1 MKKSR
6 LAAALMSALFLLPIA
21 SGCNENA
28 EKHSTRELFAM
39 DTVMSLSA
47 YGERCEE
54 ATLAAEE
61 EIKRLDALLSTG
73 SSDSETGRINSGETV
88 TMSDD
93 TASLFS
99 RSVEIYEMTGGAY
112 DMSLYPLTVLWGFC
126 GDNPAV
132 PDEESIKKTM
142 LLCGSDKIKS
152 DGSTLTL
159 SEGQGIDFGG
169 IAKGYTSSRIMEIF
183 KSFGCSGGIVS
194 LGGNVQCF
202 GTKPD
207 GSLWR
212 CGIADPSSPDDGM
225 AGLLTLTD
233 RSVITSGGYQRY
245 FEEGNVR
252 YHHIIDP
259 STGHPAN
266 SGLSSVTVISGDAAL
281 ADGLSTACFVMGKEK
296 SLALQ
301 RASDDKFE
309 LVLISDDGEITITKG
324 LKDCFSSDREY
335 SVAEG

>member
-169 IAKGYTSSRIMEIF
+169 IAKGYIGDKMTEVLES
-183 KSFGCSGGIVS
+183 KGVVS
-194 LGGNVQCF
+194 AVINLGGNVICI
-202 GTKPD
+202 GGKTD
-207 GSLWR
+207 E
-212 CGIADPSSPDDGM
+212 DDFVIGVETPFSDRKEITGKIN
-225 AGLLTLTD
+225 ARDKTL
-233 RSVITSGGYQRY
+233 VTSGVYERRIEVDGKT
-245 FEEGNVR
+245 
-252 YHHIIDP
+252 YHHILDTK
-259 STGHPAN
+259 TGWPAETD
-266 SGLSSVTVISGDAAL
+266 LDAVTLTADKGHSGDIDA
-281 ADGLSTACFVMGKEK
+281 LSTICLIKGYEA
-296 SLALQ
+296 
-301 RASDDKFE
+301 ASK
-309 LVLISDDGEITITKG
+309 LIEDTDGVEAVFI
-324 LKDCFSSDREY
+324 LKDGTTEQTSGMEFEK
-335 SVAEG
+335 V

>member
-1 MKKSR
+1 
-6 LAAALMSALFLLPIA
+6 
-21 SGCNENA
+21 
-28 EKHSTRELFAM
+28 
-39 DTVMSLSA
+39 
-47 YGERCEE
+47 
-54 ATLAAEE
+54 
-61 EIKRLDALLSTG
+61 
-73 SSDSETGRINSGETV
+73 
-88 TMSDD
+88 
-93 TASLFS
+93 
-99 RSVEIYEMTGGAY
+99 
-112 DMSLYPLTVLWGFC
+112 
-126 GDNPAV
+126 
-132 PDEESIKKTM
+132 
-142 LLCGSDKIKS
+142 
-152 DGSTLTL
+152 
-159 SEGQGIDFGG
+159 
-169 IAKGYTSSRIMEIF
+169 
-183 KSFGCSGGIVS
+183 
-194 LGGNVQCF
+194 
-202 GTKPD
+202 
-207 GSLWR
+207 
-212 CGIADPSSPDDGM
+212 M

-266 SGLSSVTVISGDAAL
+266 SGLSSVTVISRDAAL

>member
-169 IAKGYTSSRIMEIF
+169 IAKGYIGDKMTEVLES
-183 KSFGCSGGIVS
+183 KGVVS
-194 LGGNVQCF
+194 AVINLGGNVICI
-202 GTKPD
+202 GGKTD
-207 GSLWR
+207 E
-212 CGIADPSSPDDGM
+212 DDFVIGVETPFSDRKEITGKIN
-225 AGLLTLTD
+225 ARDKTL
-233 RSVITSGGYQRY
+233 VTSGVYERRIEVDGKT
-245 FEEGNVR
+245 
-252 YHHIIDP
+252 YHHILDTK
-259 STGHPAN
+259 TGWPAETD
-266 SGLSSVTVISGDAAL
+266 LDAVTLTADKGHSGDIDA
-281 ADGLSTACFVMGKEK
+281 LSTICLIKGYEA
-296 SLALQ
+296 
-301 RASDDKFE
+301 ASK
-309 LVLISDDGEITITKG
+309 LIEVTDGVEAVFI
-324 LKDCFSSDREY
+324 LKDGTTEQTSGMEFEK
-335 SVAEG
+335 V